1 MAEATAIDPKRS
13 AMMARI
19 GQRDTAPELS
29 VRQSLHRLGYRF
41 RLHRRDLPGRPDITL
56 PRYRTIIF
64 VHGCFWHRHANCRY
78 AYMPKS
84 RVEFWSNK
92 FEKNVERD
100 ERVRRELEA
109 SGWNVITVWE
119 CETFDADRLEA
130 RVRKLLQH
138 KRRNQ

>member
-1 MAEATAIDPKRS
+1 MAETTAIDPKRS

-29 VRQSLHRLGYRF
+29 VRRSLHRLGYRF

-56 PRYRTIIF
+56 PRHRTVVF
-64 VHGCFWHRHANCRY
+64 VHGCFWHRHPNCRY

-84 RVEFWSNK
+84 RVEFWSQK
-92 FEKNVERD
+92 FAKNVERD
-100 ERVRRELEA
+100 ARVQRELEA
-109 SGWNVITVWE
+109 CGWNVVTVWE
-119 CETFDADRLEA
+119 CETFDADQLEA

-138 KRRNQ
+138 KRRVR